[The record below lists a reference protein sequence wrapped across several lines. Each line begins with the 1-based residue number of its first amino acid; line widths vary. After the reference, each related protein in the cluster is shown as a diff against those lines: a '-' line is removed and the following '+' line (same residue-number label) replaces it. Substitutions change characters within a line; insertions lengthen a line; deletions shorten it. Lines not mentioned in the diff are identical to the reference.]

1 MLESQTGSGKSKQ
14 MWRETVYRGV
24 SCCERIAHTL
34 HDEVKDDFRYIARS
48 LSPKTASLF
57 ATLIARAV
65 RSKKYVDCA
74 NWDKSVKLGT

>member
-1 MLESQTGSGKSKQ
+1 MTHLLKKRDARAGRQKTRTLFGQRHKKRIQ
-14 MWRETVYRGV
+14 
-24 SCCERIAHTL
+24 CECT
-34 HDEVKDDFRYIARS
+34 F
-48 LSPKTASLF
+48 SPKTASLF